1 LLNFNKFGYKIIIL
15 RKNHQVVCLF
25 FVTLCMFVF
34 VTLCMFV
41 FVTLCMF
48 IFVTL
53 CMFIFVTLCMFVFV
67 TLCMFEIRKVWSW
80 KSSKLEKIEVG
91 RVNITIKY
99 MLIFR
104 NTFQWCKFYVC
115 FIWKD
120 IDTYILVIKSHVFPF
135 KNNYNNDIANF
146 VAYCL
151 IYKISNFPT

>member
-1 LLNFNKFGYKIIIL
+1 MKL
-15 RKNHQVVCLF
+15 RIENRMCGWIHHQVHYRAILIGWISKLLSW
-25 FVTLCMFVF
+25 TNNQRNYAYMIEHSWL
-34 VTLCMFV
+34 
-41 FVTLCMF
+41 
-48 IFVTL
+48 
-53 CMFIFVTLCMFVFV
+53 
-67 TLCMFEIRKVWSW
+67 EIKWEKVWSW

>member
-1 LLNFNKFGYKIIIL
+1 MLNFNKFGYKIIIL

-48 IFVTL
+48 
-53 CMFIFVTLCMFVFV
+53 
-67 TLCMFEIRKVWSW
+67 EIRKVWSW
-80 KSSKLEKIEVG
+80 KSSKLGKIEVG